1 MSNQWNEEILE
12 RLFEDALDEL
22 MSSDMTH
29 GMSKAAIEQAAT
41 DIAIERYNG
50 MSEMDI
56 EREGEKY
63 NNLTYS
69 E

>member
-22 MSSDMTH
+22 MSSDMSH
-29 GMSKAAIEQAAT
+29 EMSKAAIEQAAT

-50 MSEMDI
+50 MSEIDI
-56 EREGEKY
+56 EQEDEEY
-63 NNLTYS
+63 NDLTYC

>member
-22 MSSDMTH
+22 MSSDMSH

-41 DIAIERYNG
+41 DIAIEKYNG
-50 MSEMDI
+50 MSEIDV
-56 EREGEKY
+56 EQEVEKY
-63 NNLTYS
+63 NDLTYS

>member
-1 MSNQWNEEILE
+1 MSNIWNEEILE

-22 MSSDMTH
+22 MASDMSH
-29 GMSKAAIEQAAT
+29 GMTNAAIEQAAT

-50 MSEMDI
+50 MSEVDI

-63 NNLTYS
+63 NDLTYS

>member
-1 MSNQWNEEILE
+1 MSNIWNEEILE

-22 MSSDMTH
+22 MSSDMSH
-29 GMSKAAIEQAAT
+29 GMSKAAVEQAAT
-41 DIAIERYNG
+41 DMAIEKYNG
-50 MSEMDI
+50 MSEIDI
-56 EREGEKY
+56 EQEGEKY

>member
-1 MSNQWNEEILE
+1 MSSQWNEEILE

-22 MSSDMTH
+22 MSSGMSR

-56 EREGEKY
+56 EQEGEKY

>member
-22 MSSDMTH
+22 MSSDMSH

-41 DIAIERYNG
+41 DIAIEKYNG
-50 MSEMDI
+50 MSEIDV
-56 EREGEKY
+56 EQEVEKY
-63 NNLTYS
+63 NDLTYC

>member
-1 MSNQWNEEILE
+1 MSNIWNEEILE

-22 MSSDMTH
+22 MSSDMSH

-41 DIAIERYNG
+41 DIAIEKYNG
-50 MSEMDI
+50 MSEIDV
-56 EREGEKY
+56 EQEVEKY
-63 NNLTYS
+63 NDLTYC

>member
-1 MSNQWNEEILE
+1 MSNIWNEEILE

-22 MSSDMTH
+22 MASDMSH
-29 GMSKAAIEQAAT
+29 GMTNAAIEQAAT

-56 EREGEKY
+56 EQEGEKY
-63 NNLTYS
+63 NNLTYC

>member
-1 MSNQWNEEILE
+1 MSNIWNEEILE

-50 MSEMDI
+50 MSEIDI
-56 EREGEKY
+56 EQEGEKY
-63 NNLTYS
+63 NDLTYS

>member
-1 MSNQWNEEILE
+1 MSNIWNEEILE

-22 MSSDMTH
+22 MASDMSH

-56 EREGEKY
+56 EQEGEEY
-63 NNLTYS
+63 NNLTYC

>member
-1 MSNQWNEEILE
+1 MSNIWNEEILE

-22 MSSDMTH
+22 MSSDMSH

-50 MSEMDI
+50 MSEIDI
-56 EREGEKY
+56 EQEDEEY
-63 NNLTYS
+63 NDLTYC

>member
-1 MSNQWNEEILE
+1 MSSQWNEEILE

-56 EREGEKY
+56 EQEGEEY
-63 NNLTYS
+63 NNLTYC

>member
-1 MSNQWNEEILE
+1 MSNIWNEEILE

-22 MSSDMTH
+22 MASDMTH

-41 DIAIERYNG
+41 DMAIEKYNG
-50 MSEMDI
+50 MSEIDI
-56 EREGEKY
+56 EQEGEKY

>member
-1 MSNQWNEEILE
+1 MSNIWNEEILE

-50 MSEMDI
+50 MSEVDI

-63 NNLTYS
+63 NDLTYS

>member
-1 MSNQWNEEILE
+1 MSNIWNEEILE

-56 EREGEKY
+56 EQEGEEY
-63 NNLTYS
+63 NNLTYC

>member
-22 MSSDMTH
+22 MANDMTH

-56 EREGEKY
+56 EQEGEEY
-63 NNLTYS
+63 NNLTYC

>member
-1 MSNQWNEEILE
+1 MSNIWNEEILE

-22 MSSDMTH
+22 MASDMSH
-29 GMSKAAIEQAAT
+29 GMTNAAIEQAAT

-56 EREGEKY
+56 EQEGEKY
-63 NNLTYS
+63 NDLTYS

>member
-1 MSNQWNEEILE
+1 MSNIRNEEILE

-22 MSSDMTH
+22 MASDMSH
-29 GMSKAAIEQAAT
+29 GMTNAAIEQAAT

-56 EREGEKY
+56 EQEGEKY
-63 NNLTYS
+63 NDLTYS

>member
-1 MSNQWNEEILE
+1 MSNIWNEEILE
-12 RLFEDALDEL
+12 RLFEDDLDEL
-22 MSSDMTH
+22 MASDLSH
-29 GMSKAAIEQAAT
+29 GMTNAAIEQAAT

-50 MSEMDI
+50 MSEVDI

-63 NNLTYS
+63 NDLTYS

>member
-1 MSNQWNEEILE
+1 MSNIWNEEILD

-22 MSSDMTH
+22 MASDMSH
-29 GMSKAAIEQAAT
+29 GMSKAAVEQAAT
-41 DIAIERYNG
+41 DIAIEKYNG

-56 EREGEKY
+56 EQEGEEY
-63 NNLTYS
+63 NNLTYC

>member
-1 MSNQWNEEILE
+1 MSNIWNEEILE

-22 MSSDMTH
+22 MASDMSH
-29 GMSKAAIEQAAT
+29 GMTNAAIEQAAT
-41 DIAIERYNG
+41 DIAIKRYNG

-63 NNLTYS
+63 NDLTYS

>member
-1 MSNQWNEEILE
+1 MSNIWNEEILE

-22 MSSDMTH
+22 MSSDMSH

-41 DIAIERYNG
+41 DIAIEKYNG
-50 MSEMDI
+50 MSEIDV
-56 EREGEKY
+56 EQEVEKY
-63 NNLTYS
+63 NDLTYS

>member
-1 MSNQWNEEILE
+1 MSNIWNEEILE

-22 MSSDMTH
+22 MSSDMSH

-50 MSEMDI
+50 MSEIDI
-56 EREGEKY
+56 EQEDEEY
-63 NNLTYS
+63 TDLTYC

>member
-1 MSNQWNEEILE
+1 MSNIWNEEILE

-22 MSSDMTH
+22 MSSYMSH

-41 DIAIERYNG
+41 DIAIEKYNG
-50 MSEMDI
+50 MSEIDV
-56 EREGEKY
+56 EQEVEKY
-63 NNLTYS
+63 NDLTYC

>member
-1 MSNQWNEEILE
+1 MSNIWNEEILE

-22 MSSDMTH
+22 MASDMSH
-29 GMSKAAIEQAAT
+29 GMTNAAIEQAAT

-63 NNLTYS
+63 NDLTYS

>member
-1 MSNQWNEEILE
+1 MSNIWNEEILE

-22 MSSDMTH
+22 MSSDMSH

-41 DIAIERYNG
+41 DIAIEKYNG
-50 MSEMDI
+50 MSEIDV
-56 EREGEKY
+56 EQEVEEY
-63 NNLTYS
+63 NDLTYC

>member
-29 GMSKAAIEQAAT
+29 GMSKAAVEQAAT
-41 DIAIERYNG
+41 DIAIEKYNG
-50 MSEMDI
+50 MSEIDV
-56 EREGEKY
+56 EQEVEKY
-63 NNLTYS
+63 NDLTYS

>member
-1 MSNQWNEEILE
+1 MSNIWNEEILE

-22 MSSDMTH
+22 MSSDMSH
-29 GMSKAAIEQAAT
+29 EMSKAAIEQAAT

-50 MSEMDI
+50 MSEIDI
-56 EREGEKY
+56 EQEDEEY
-63 NNLTYS
+63 NDLTYC

>member
-1 MSNQWNEEILE
+1 MSNIWNEEILE

-63 NNLTYS
+63 NDLTYS

>member
-1 MSNQWNEEILE
+1 MSNIWNEEILE

-22 MSSDMTH
+22 MASEMSH
-29 GMSKAAIEQAAT
+29 GMTNAAIEQAAT

-63 NNLTYS
+63 NDLTYS

>member
-1 MSNQWNEEILE
+1 MSNIWNEEILE

-56 EREGEKY
+56 EQEGEKY
-63 NNLTYS
+63 NDLTYS

>member
-22 MSSDMTH
+22 MASDMSH
-29 GMSKAAIEQAAT
+29 GMTNAAIEQAAT

-63 NNLTYS
+63 NDLTYS

>member
-56 EREGEKY
+56 EQEGEKY
-63 NNLTYS
+63 NDLTYS

>member
-22 MSSDMTH
+22 MSSDMSH

-50 MSEMDI
+50 MSELDI
-56 EREGEKY
+56 EQEDEEY
-63 NNLTYS
+63 NDLTYC